1 MCKFKNNNINLS
13 INHKIVLSYLS
24 FFFAVGFAIAG
35 IAIYPPGVIHGSVL
49 ILVAQL
55 FVLCGTLL
63 GLNIKFDLQEKYFH
77 ARHDSTTKE
86 DLAQIQNAINEQFPE
101 EKDEEP

>member
-49 ILVAQL
+49 ILVA
-55 FVLCGTLL
+55 
-63 GLNIKFDLQEKYFH
+63 
-77 ARHDSTTKE
+77 
-86 DLAQIQNAINEQFPE
+86 
-101 EKDEEP
+101 

>member
-1 MCKFKNNNINLS
+1 MCKFKNIKIDLS

-55 FVLCGTLL
+55 LVLCGTLL

-77 ARHDSTTKE
+77 AHQHDSTTKDE
-86 DLAQIQNAINEQFPE
+86 LAQIQQAVDEQFPKE
-101 EKDEEP
+101 EKA

>member
-1 MCKFKNNNINLS
+1 MSILRNLNL
-13 INHKIVLSYLS
+13 NHKIVLSYLS

-77 ARHDSTTKE
+77 AHQSVPTTKE
-86 DLAQIQNAINEQFPE
+86 DLARIQDAVNEQFTQE
-101 EKDEEP
+101 ENA